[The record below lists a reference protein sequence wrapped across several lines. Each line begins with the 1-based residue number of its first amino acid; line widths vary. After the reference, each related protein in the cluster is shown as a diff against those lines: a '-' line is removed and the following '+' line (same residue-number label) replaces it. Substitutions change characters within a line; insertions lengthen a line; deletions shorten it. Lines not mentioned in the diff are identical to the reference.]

1 MPAGRP
7 SVRSPADHL
16 EDFQGCFHG
25 ALTIVRNP
33 FLSVGKAW
41 TRKFLTTYFPGI
53 PVARVAPSGTK
64 GEMID
69 FINSRAA
76 VALPCRMC
84 ALCKAGQS
92 LPPMEHETPMEHEML
107 PGAPVFDGAA
117 PVAASLFGGAGTA
130 AVLQGGIE
138 LPVELG
144 VQPGLDSGSLSVSPL
159 ASMLGTPELNMLA
172 EAASSGLP
180 PSQGFVLPE
189 SRPEPPAGGI
199 LAGLVEGG
207 PITVAPFKHVAQQAA
222 TVSRGAR
229 IFESLV
235 VHREVVER
243 ATMGTDHGGGYLAAA
258 SAGIKA
264 CPQAMWDT
272 GGPLHTT
279 LFNPLFRPPNR
290 FGTISNPQVARI
302 DPSHVP
308 ADFYVY
314 GEFREIR
321 GKFSQVRKSLDHAS
335 SGKPKDDAVI
345 WSACKAMPLLFY
357 WVKASYEP
365 DLDWLTSSLHV
376 ITGIN
381 TIETIPGQALSR
393 PASQLALNASPP
405 LLLPP
410 HPGAASSS
418 LSLVPYAGGQPSGGA
433 AGASSGLWSG
443 VPTADRGGNDLL
455 RPDAPL
461 QFGAAS
467 HVRNRSK
474 KARLAE
480 AATDAAANEARIMSL
495 CQRTSL
501 TAIIANLTTALS
513 NAPEDSK
520 PMLLSELQS
529 AQAELTSLGGN

>member
-7 SVRSPADHL
+7 SVRSPADHP

-41 TRKFLTTYFPGI
+41 TRKFLTTFFPGI

-76 VALPCRMC
+76 VALPCRIC

-199 LAGLVEGG
+199 LAGLFEEQNLDCHRADADEHLARQQPEGVALGAEAQILLRAVEVLRHLERPLQPRDGAPHDLRANEERVAHLHVLWRVGEGALARNDLAPPPVLREEPVLLLENAWRHVEDGGLVEGREG
-207 PITVAPFKHVAQQAA
+207 P
-222 TVSRGAR
+222 AR
-229 IFESLV
+229 E
-235 VHREVVER
+235 
-243 ATMGTDHGGGYLAAA
+243 AGGG
-258 SAGIKA
+258 
-264 CPQAMWDT
+264 CQCQAMV
-272 GGPLHTT
+272 
-279 LFNPLFRPPNR
+279 
-290 FGTISNPQVARI
+290 Q
-302 DPSHVP
+302 
-308 ADFYVY
+308 
-314 GEFREIR
+314 
-321 GKFSQVRKSLDHAS
+321 
-335 SGKPKDDAVI
+335 
-345 WSACKAMPLLFY
+345 
-357 WVKASYEP
+357 
-365 DLDWLTSSLHV
+365 
-376 ITGIN
+376 
-381 TIETIPGQALSR
+381 
-393 PASQLALNASPP
+393 
-405 LLLPP
+405 
-410 HPGAASSS
+410 
-418 LSLVPYAGGQPSGGA
+418 
-433 AGASSGLWSG
+433 G
-443 VPTADRGGNDLL
+443 VQRGGTG
-455 RPDAPL
+455 R
-461 QFGAAS
+461 G
-467 HVRNRSK
+467 R
-474 KARLAE
+474 
-480 AATDAAANEARIMSL
+480 
-495 CQRTSL
+495 
-501 TAIIANLTTALS
+501 
-513 NAPEDSK
+513 
-520 PMLLSELQS
+520 
-529 AQAELTSLGGN
+529 